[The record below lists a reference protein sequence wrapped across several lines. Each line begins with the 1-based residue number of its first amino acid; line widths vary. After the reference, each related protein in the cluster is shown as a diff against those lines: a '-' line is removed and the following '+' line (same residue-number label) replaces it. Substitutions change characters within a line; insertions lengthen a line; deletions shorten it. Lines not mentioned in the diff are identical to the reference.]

1 MATTTTAPD
10 AGRVRRLRLGPAALR
25 RPLAIAAIAVGVV
38 LVEVVVA
45 RGLTGPQS
53 VRLLALVAAVA
64 GMALAFRFP
73 LAVAIALLVIAGSLF
88 HSAYFTWSVGPVQL
102 HLEEIVLLAL
112 GVVAVVA
119 PKRQTWGGAAGLA
132 LAAFLAIATFCAW
145 LGVQDGRVAVD
156 DAFNWARPFAFYGI
170 FWIVL
175 RLFPD
180 ARSLR
185 RLLIA
190 GLVCGAIT
198 GVLALVM
205 QFTGSLTDVFQGS
218 GGQQI
223 YTQATQAGLGG
234 LKRIRQPGLAFSYIL
249 FWWSIVAALTWR
261 GRFRM
266 LMWALVTAS
275 ALNIVLS
282 FNRNMWVG
290 VLVGLGLVLILGGV
304 RLRHRLLVGL
314 AIGLTGVVLLFTAVV
329 NSGNTQRLDP
339 IVERAAT
346 VVTPRQIG
354 EESSLRDRANET
366 AQAWRTVKA
375 NPVFGVGAGAD
386 YGVRF
391 NHEEGNGIWVNTTQ
405 RFLHN
410 QWLWL
415 LLVGG
420 VPALVAFA
428 AFLGVVLAKAW
439 GPGRTVSQTAL
450 GAGIAMIC
458 LSAFVMPYL
467 GVEEFCLAIGVVAG
481 AIVASRDLARRA

>member
-10 AGRVRRLRLGPAALR
+10 AGRLRLPRPGPAAR
-25 RPLAIAAIAVGVV
+25 RRALLAGALA
-38 LVEVVVA
+38 LVVVIEIGIG

-53 VRLLALVAAVA
+53 TRLLALVAAVA

-73 LAVAIALLVIAGSLF
+73 LAVAIALLFIAGSVF
-88 HSAYFTWSVGPVQL
+88 HSAYFTWSVGPVEL
-102 HLEEIVLLAL
+102 HLEELVLLAL
-112 GVVAVVA
+112 VVVALAA
-119 PKRQTWGGAAGLA
+119 PRRQTWGGAPGVA
-132 LAAFLAIATFCAW
+132 LAAFLGVAALCAW
-145 LGVQDGRVAVD
+145 LGVQAGRVSME
-156 DAFNWARPFAFYGI
+156 DAFNWSRPFAFYGM
-170 FWIVL
+170 FWVVL

-190 GLVCGAIT
+190 ALVCGAVT
-198 GVLALVM
+198 GLLALVL
-205 QFTGSLTDVFQGS
+205 QLTSSLTDVFQGS

-223 YTQATQAGLGG
+223 YTQAAQAGLGG

-261 GRFRM
+261 GRTRM
-266 LMWALVTAS
+266 LMWALVAAS

-282 FNRNMWVG
+282 FNRNMWIG
-290 VLVGLGLVLILGGV
+290 LLVGLGLMLMLSGV
-304 RLRHRLLVGL
+304 RLRHRLLAGMAVGL
-314 AIGLTGVVLLFTAVV
+314 VGVVLLFTVAV
-329 NSGNTQRLDP
+329 NSGNASQLDP

-354 EESSLRDRANET
+354 EESSLRDRAEET
-366 AQAWRTVKA
+366 ARAWHTAKA
-375 NPVFGVGAGAD
+375 HPVFGIGAGAD

-391 NHEEGNGIWVNTTQ
+391 NHAEGNGIWVNTTQ

-420 VPALVAFA
+420 IPALMAFA
-428 AFLGVVLAKAW
+428 AFVGMVLFKAW
-439 GPGRTVSQTAL
+439 APGRTMSQTAL
-450 GAGIAMIC
+450 GAGIALIC

-467 GVEEFCLAIGVVAG
+467 GVEEFCLAMGVVAA
-481 AIVASRDLARRA
+481 AIVASRDLARRS